1 MFCFYC
7 YLLPFFFEVRV
18 VLYKNEIEVLSFNA
32 VSTNRLNWFSEAKL
46 LSSPWTDF
54 KTAISLIHFDI
65 TGSHKRYFEI
75 TYHYGGY
82 PNDQGW
88 LVVGNGACLW
98 EKHGSSNLSSRDS
111 ALLRGDSNDF
121 VTVERHSCNR
131 HQTYQILLHCAG
143 HIAIRRWL
151 NAMGAVVKRRS
162 YVERNYKNGEKT
174 KRCSA
179 PEVKRPKIVGNRNP
193 CSAEN

>member
-1 MFCFYC
+1 M
-7 YLLPFFFEVRV
+7 
-18 VLYKNEIEVLSFNA
+18 A
-32 VSTNRLNWFSEAKL
+32 A
-46 LSSPWTDF
+46 
-54 KTAISLIHFDI
+54 AICRASGSAILQEKP
-65 TGSHKRYFEI
+65 TGTI
-75 TYHYGGY
+75 
-82 PNDQGW
+82 
-88 LVVGNGACLW
+88 LV
-98 EKHGSSNLSSRDS
+98 RDS

-121 VTVERHSCNR
+121 VTVERHPCNR

-151 NAMGAVVKRRS
+151 NAMGAIVKRRS